1 MDWLAVNPQFHG
13 TFASLGAQVGDT
25 YKVNEG
31 CLATLCDILAKLTI
45 EDRTLRTFR
54 RAMGFAQVVK
64 KDLLPLLVGVRDDSK
79 IVDATIKILLNVTVP
94 VECLLP
100 MEVMLKTD
108 VGRYTVMELN
118 MLLSSSK
125 EAFVSPQS
133 TRPVVD
139 HIKTI
144 LEKESKLTPDDCE
157 SISNCLLLLRNILH
171 IPEHRPAGNGATM
184 QNQIL
189 WNLFAQNVDK
199 VLIQLMTSKY
209 QAYFGVTM
217 VQLIALMYKDQQVG
231 TLQKLL
237 NLWFESSLSDSSEG
251 NESNTSPQHQAS
263 GDSSSL
269 MTSDPT
275 SDSSDNGGSNKKRNP
290 YQSGDSKCVNNESD
304 DSQSSEPGLSTS
316 SSPAAH
322 PCASQ
327 GTPMDSD
334 HQNQHQVRLTH
345 PPMGKVRVKSLSEL
359 QTRPRRMEKHSDAE
373 SSLADDS
380 AGHSGSWSRHSLLKA
395 NQSSGF
401 SSQSQ
406 SHDSFPHGKHHSHSQ
421 DAFGKMYE
429 PIGKSQECK
438 LLKDSHSK
446 LHQPHSSGLNNGGN
460 PTKAPGKKGESGSE
474 VSDCGYGTQQE
485 NQESNSTSSNEE
497 DAPQRVKH
505 QKPQHMLQKSR
516 YINGKPNI
524 TPQERKELH
533 RKKLVKRSHTN
544 TMHMKALL
552 HHVPSDEDV
561 SNLLKE
567 FTVDFLLRG
576 YACLVK
582 VLHNCLLDGAP
593 VQMDTSHFFWLVT
606 YFLKFATQ
614 LELDLEHISSS
625 VLTIDIVS
633 YLTYEGVNLYEELQM
648 SIQSSGRDLKP
659 CLRRM
664 HLVVTSIREFIQA
677 VEAYKKITHLTE
689 EDRNHLLKL
698 QLQIA
703 EVHDLRG
710 LFVLLL
716 RHYNPTLQSHQFLQ
730 DLVVT
735 NHNLLMFVENTVK
748 LPEFQAKVNLEQHI
762 KQFGTI
768 EVMRNYG
775 LLLEDF
781 LNNGEFVN
789 DCILTMMHHVAGDLS
804 QVAVL
809 FQPSILCS
817 LSGIWESDYELCDDW
832 SDLIEY
838 VLHKFV
844 RNPSCSKANSSMQ
857 VEGRHVSPISE
868 ANKTEW
874 TKEDSNNL
882 YWYYQQCSSCE
893 DPIEAIINMYENSG
907 VHDKTRISVIQQLL
921 QQDVINERQY
931 DSYMER
937 ETMKSARLENAARGG
952 SDERQNQNQLTEDME
967 EDSVVAAN
975 DIKALKDQ
983 LESEGHGQMI
993 TWLQELLLEVCFV
1006 KLSLETN
1013 LPAVKEPISHIYTR
1027 LHQSTP
1033 LVPWYTEQEQ
1043 CLHYPT
1049 FILLLHKLGFHLA
1062 GDAGKLFPRV
1072 PHFWATD
1079 VLYQTAE
1086 KLGSIDEGNLKFD
1099 ASLCKSGVGHQVDIL
1114 APLNRLSMDFTN
1126 SNTAGSGFAENSFFT
1141 PSAASK
1147 TSLSLSRFT
1156 PEPVMYNMPN
1166 WLQVVQQCR
1175 TSRQASLLETSKC
1188 PAGMKDKTSTFP
1200 VGLPGSPSL
1209 TSNKNNQDSSS
1220 VERESSNDQ
1229 LKSDVLGILKSCEL
1243 ETNQDISD
1251 MDTST

>member
-13 TFASLGAQVGDT
+13 TFAQLGAQIGDT
-25 YKVNEG
+25 YLVNED

-45 EDRTLRTFR
+45 EDRTLRTYR
-54 RAMGFAQVVK
+54 RAIGFAQVVK
-64 KDLLPLLVGVRDDSK
+64 KDLLPLLVGVRDDAK
-79 IVDATIKILLNVTVP
+79 IVDVTIKILLNLTVP

-118 MLLSSSK
+118 MLLSTSK

-144 LEKESKLTPDDCE
+144 LEKETKLTQEDCE

-171 IPEHRPAGNGATM
+171 IPEHRPGSAIVSM

-209 QAYFGVTM
+209 QAYWGVTM

-290 YQSGDSKCVNNESD
+290 YQAGDSKCMNNESD
-304 DSQSSEPGLSTS
+304 DSQSSETAMSASPAPDALASTS
-316 SSPAAH
+316 
-322 PCASQ
+322 Q
-327 GTPMDSD
+327 GDSMDSN
-334 HQNQHQVRLTH
+334 HQSQPQARLIAH
-345 PPMGKVRVKSLSEL
+345 PPMGKIRVKSLSEL
-359 QTRPRRMEKHSDAE
+359 QIRNRRIEKHTDTE
-373 SSLADDS
+373 SGFVEDSLSSS
-380 AGHSGSWSRHSLLKA
+380 AGHSGTWSRHSMVKPTHT
-395 NQSSGF
+395 QGQPHETF
-401 SSQSQ
+401 G
-406 SHDSFPHGKHHSHSQ
+406 HGKHHNHSQ
-421 DAFGKMYE
+421 DSY
-429 PIGKSQECK
+429 GKSQEGK
-438 LLKDSHSK
+438 HKDTHPK
-446 LHQPHSSGLNNGGN
+446 LHQLHGPNHTGANQ
-460 PTKAPGKKGESGSE
+460 TKTQGKKGETGSE

-497 DAPQRVKH
+497 DAPQRCVKH

-516 YINGKPNI
+516 YTNGKPNI

-533 RKKLVKRSHTN
+533 RKKLVKRSHTK

-552 HHVPSDEDV
+552 HHVPSDEDI

-582 VLHNCLLDGAP
+582 VLHNCLLDGGS

-614 LELDLEHISSS
+614 LELDLEHISS

-648 SIQSSGRDLKP
+648 SIQCSGRDLKP

-677 VEAYKKITHLTE
+677 VEAYSKISHLTE
-689 EDRNHLLKL
+689 EDRSHLLKL

-716 RHYNPTLQSHQFLQ
+716 RHYNPSLQSQQFLQ

-735 NHNLLMFVENTVK
+735 NHNLLMFVENTIK
-748 LPEFQAKVNLEQHI
+748 LPEYHANFNLVEHI
-762 KQFGTI
+762 KQFGTV
-768 EVMRNYG
+768 EVMHNYG

-804 QVAVL
+804 QVSVL
-809 FQPSILCS
+809 FQPLILRS
-817 LSGIWESDYELCDDW
+817 LSGIWESDCELCDDW

-844 RNPSCSKANSSMQ
+844 KNPSCSKVSTTSKHS
-857 VEGRHVSPISE
+857 EGRQISPISE
-868 ANKTEW
+868 GNKTEW

-882 YWYYQQCSSCE
+882 YWYHQQCSGCE
-893 DPIEAIINMYENSG
+893 DPIEAIMNMYENNG

-921 QQDVINERQY
+921 QQDVINEHQY
-931 DSYMER
+931 GSYMER
-937 ETMKSARLENAARGG
+937 ETLLAISEKQHSSVYSTQKSAKLENAARGETEEQF
-952 SDERQNQNQLTEDME
+952 DQNEGESME
-967 EDSVVAAN
+967 EDFEPAN
-975 DIKALKDQ
+975 DIKVLKDQ
-983 LESEGHGQMI
+983 LESEGHGKMI
-993 TWLQELLLEVCFV
+993 QWLQEQLLEVCYV
-1006 KLSLETN
+1006 KISLERD
-1013 LPAVKEPISHIYTR
+1013 LPIVKEPIAHIYTR
-1027 LHQSTP
+1027 LCQSTP
-1033 LVPWYTEQEQ
+1033 LVPWYVEQEQ
-1043 CLHYPT
+1043 CLHCPA
-1049 FILLLHKLGFHLA
+1049 FILLLHKLGLHLA

-1072 PHFWATD
+1072 PHFWETD
-1079 VLYQTAE
+1079 VLFQTAE
-1086 KLGSIDEGNLKFD
+1086 KLGPISKENVKFD
-1099 ASLCKSGVGHQVDIL
+1099 LNLLRSRGAAKTQRLTSSPPTSLRIDLTS
-1114 APLNRLSMDFTN
+1114 
-1126 SNTAGSGFAENSFFT
+1126 SNTSGNSFTERSLFAL
-1141 PSAASK
+1141 PSASK
-1147 TSLSLSRFT
+1147 TSLSWSRYT
-1156 PEPVMYNMPN
+1156 PEPVMSNVPN
-1166 WLQVVQQCR
+1166 WLQVVQQ
-1175 TSRQASLLETSKC
+1175 SK
-1188 PAGMKDKTSTFP
+1188 ATRLTSTVETTNSP
-1200 VGLPGSPSL
+1200 IGSK
-1209 TSNKNNQDSSS
+1209 SNRSNQDTIDKDSSIGIKRATASDS
-1220 VERESSNDQ
+1220 VDRQGVSQEQ
-1229 LKSDVLGILKSCEL
+1229 
-1243 ETNQDISD
+1243 SD
-1251 MDTST
+1251 MDVSS

>member
-1 MDWLAVNPQFHG
+1 M
-13 TFASLGAQVGDT
+13 
-25 YKVNEG
+25 
-31 CLATLCDILAKLTI
+31 
-45 EDRTLRTFR
+45 
-54 RAMGFAQVVK
+54 
-64 KDLLPLLVGVRDDSK
+64 LPLLIGVRDDAK
-79 IVDATIKILLNVTVP
+79 IVDVTIKILLNLTVP

-118 MLLSSSK
+118 MLLSTSK

-144 LEKESKLTPDDCE
+144 LEKESKLTPEDCE

-171 IPEHRPAGNGATM
+171 IPEHRPAGNGASM

-304 DSQSSEPGLSTS
+304 DSQSSETGIS
-316 SSPAAH
+316 SSPSSAALQ
-322 PCASQ
+322 STGQ
-327 GTPMDSD
+327 STPMDSD

-359 QTRPRRMEKHSDAE
+359 QTRPRRIEKHGDAE
-373 SSLADDS
+373 NSLADDS
-380 AGHSGSWSRHSLLKA
+380 VPSTAGHSGSRSRHSLQKA
-395 NQSSGF
+395 TLTQSSGF
-401 SSQSQ
+401 SSQSL
-406 SHDSFPHGKHHSHSQ
+406 SSDSFSHGKHHNHSQ

-429 PIGKSQECK
+429 PLAKSQDCK
-438 LLKDSHSK
+438 LHKDSHPK
-446 LHQPHSSGLNNGGN
+446 LHQPHGSGHSAGN
-460 PTKAPGKKGESGSE
+460 PSKPPGKKGESGSE

-582 VLHNCLLDGAP
+582 VLHNCLLDGGP

-735 NHNLLMFVENTVK
+735 NHNLLMFVESTVK
-748 LPEFQAKVNLEQHI
+748 LPEFQANVNLVQHI

-857 VEGRHVSPISE
+857 AEGRHISPISE

-893 DPIEAIINMYENSG
+893 DPIEAIINMFENSG

-937 ETMKSARLENAARGG
+937 ETMHAMSEKRRFPVYSTQKSARLENAARGG
-952 SDERQNQNQLTEDME
+952 SDEQQNQNQTEEME
-967 EDSVVAAN
+967 QDSVVAAN
-975 DIKALKDQ
+975 DIQALKDQ

-993 TWLQELLLEVCFV
+993 IWLQELLLEVCYV

-1013 LPAVKEPISHIYTR
+1013 LPAVKEPIAHIYTR

-1062 GDAGKLFPRV
+1062 GDAGRLFPRI
-1072 PHFWATD
+1072 PQFWATD
-1079 VLYQTAE
+1079 VLFQTAE
-1086 KLGSIDEGNLKFD
+1086 KLGSINEGNLKFD
-1099 ASLCKSGVGHQVDIL
+1099 ASLCKSGAGYGQADIL

-1126 SNTAGSGFAENSFFT
+1126 SNSQGNSFTENSFFT
-1141 PSAASK
+1141 PSGASK

-1175 TSRQASLLETSKC
+1175 ASRQAPLSETSKC
-1188 PAGMKDKTSTFP
+1188 SVGMKEKTPIFSLC
-1200 VGLPGSPSL
+1200 LPSSPSL
-1209 TSNKNNQDSSS
+1209 TKNNQDLPSF
-1220 VERESSNDQ
+1220 EHESSNDQ
-1229 LKSDVLGILKSCEL
+1229 LQPDVLEMSKSFEPIEEINQ
-1243 ETNQDISD
+1243 ETSD
-1251 MDTST
+1251 MDTSI